1 MCENDNK
8 DLKVAGD
15 NKSKTQEIYVKDSH
29 SPKMPET
36 LWWNEKHIAGLSPGV
51 PSRQL
56 LKPQNLQ

>member
-15 NKSKTQEIYVKDSH
+15 NKSKAQEIYVKDSH

-36 LWWNEKHIAGLSPGV
+36 LWCNEKHIAGLSPGV
-51 PSRQL
+51 PARHSS
-56 LKPQNLQ
+56 